1 MEKKDVAQHHEKP
14 EPELKESVGFSMF
27 GSVKSNGSGLSESQV
42 KNDSFKL
49 DEFASKVSGE
59 KRESIE
65 SQRLPEKQEKDEINF
80 NMFGSVKSANKEE
93 VDFEQFASK
102 VSRESFESQIP
113 PEKVE
118 NSIRDEINFSMFG
131 SVKSANKEEVDFD

>member
-1 MEKKDVAQHHEKP
+1 
-14 EPELKESVGFSMF
+14 MF
-27 GSVKSNGSGLSESQV
+27 GSVKST
-42 KNDSFKL
+42 
-49 DEFASKVSGE
+49 
-59 KRESIE
+59 
-65 SQRLPEKQEKDEINF
+65 
-80 NMFGSVKSANKEE
+80 NKEE

-118 NSIRDEINFSMFG
+118 NSNRDEINFSMFG